1 MTCIISIIDKSN
13 GSIWMGSDSSCNLD
27 DSTNTI
33 NTPKVF
39 IKDNFIFGIAGY
51 IRLGNIIQYIFDIP
65 ENTEYDIMRYM
76 VRTFIPAL
84 IKCLQSN
91 GFLDDS
97 EGNIGIPGSCI
108 LVGYQGRVFQIDSN
122 FQIFESTNEYHAIGS
137 GAQIALGSLYALMT
151 PYSQNY
157 HSDKLYTY
165 IDVSLNAASKFSV
178 SVNQPFKIL
187 QLKFLSKNYKYS

>member
-1 MTCIISIIDKSN
+1 M
-13 GSIWMGSDSSCNLD
+13 
-27 DSTNTI
+27 
-33 NTPKVF
+33 
-39 IKDNFIFGIAGY
+39 
-51 IRLGNIIQYIFDIP
+51 Q
-65 ENTEYDIMRYM
+65 YM
-76 VRTFIPAL
+76 VRIFVPAL

-122 FQIFESTNEYHAIGS
+122 FQIFESTNEYDAIGS

-151 PYSQNY
+151 PYNQNY

-165 IDVSLNAASKFSV
+165 IDVSLNAASKFSA
-178 SVNQPFKIL
+178 SVNRPFKIL
-187 QLKFLSKNYKYS
+187 QLKFLSKNYKYL

>member
-51 IRLGNIIQYIFDIP
+51 MRLGNIIQYIFDIP
-65 ENTEYDIMRYM
+65 ENTEYDIMQYM

-165 IDVSLNAASKFSV
+165 IDVSLNAASKFSA

-187 QLKFLSKNYKYS
+187 KLTKDQ